1 MRVHFISIGG
11 AAMHNLAL
19 ALHKKGRQV
28 TGSDDEI
35 FEPSRSRLAAAGL
48 LPEHE
53 GWDASRI
60 TPDLDAV
67 ILGMHA
73 RADNP
78 ELVAAQ
84 GLNLR
89 IYSFPEYLF
98 EQTRQ
103 KQRVVIG
110 GSHGKTTITSMIMHV
125 LNSLG
130 STFDYLVGA
139 QIEGF
144 ETMVGL
150 SDNSETAVFEGDEY
164 PSSALDSRPKFLL
177 YRPHIGVISG
187 IAWDHANVFP
197 SPELYA
203 RQFRLFVESFEKGG
217 RLIFFGED
225 SGVGAI
231 AASTRDD
238 LGKVSYKTHPYEVRE
253 GQFRLLTRSESIPLQ
268 IFGKHNMQN
277 IAAAKSVCL
286 QLGVSDEDFYTCI
299 SSFKGAARRLQTIG
313 KGRNTCMFLDF
324 AHSPSKVSA
333 TTAAV
338 KELFPHRK
346 LVACLE
352 LHTFSSLSPGFIRE
366 YRSSLDL
373 ADEPIVFFDPETV
386 QQKRLPPLS
395 RTQIQEAF
403 ANQKLLVFSDKDELL
418 RHFSSLSWENTNLLL
433 MSSGSFSGIDVKSL
447 ARQLVT

>member
-1 MRVHFISIGG
+1 
-11 AAMHNLAL
+11 MHNLAL

-60 TPDLDAV
+60 THDIDAV

-73 RADNP
+73 RAGNP

-84 GLNLR
+84 KLNLP

-98 EQTRQ
+98 EQTKQ

-164 PSSALDSRPKFLL
+164 PSSALDSRPKFHL

-197 SPELYA
+197 TPSLYA
-203 RQFRLFVESFEKGG
+203 RQFSLFVESFEKGG
-217 RLIFFGED
+217 QLIFFGED
-225 SGVGAI
+225 SAVSEI
-231 AASTRDD
+231 AASARDD
-238 LGKVSYKTHPYEVRE
+238 LGKTSYETHPYEVRD
-253 GQFRLLTRSESIPLQ
+253 GLFRLLTQSKSIPLQ

-277 IAAAKSVCL
+277 ISAAKAVCL
-286 QLGVSDEDFYTCI
+286 QLGISADDFYACI

-313 KGRNTCMFLDF
+313 KGRNTCVFLDF

-338 KELFPHRK
+338 KELFPQRV

-352 LHTFSSLSPGFIRE
+352 LHTFSSLSPDFIRQ

-373 ADEPIVFFDPETV
+373 AEKPIVFFDPETV
-386 QQKRLPPLS
+386 RQKRLPPLS

-403 ANQKLLVFSDKDELL
+403 ADQRLLVFSDKDELL
-418 RHFSSLSWENTNLLL
+418 QHFLSLSWENANLLL
-433 MSSGSFSGIDVKSL
+433 MSSGSFSGVDVKSL

>member
-1 MRVHFISIGG
+1 MLHNRTIIMRVHFISIGG

-60 TPDLDAV
+60 THDIDAV

-73 RADNP
+73 RAGNP

-84 GLNLR
+84 KLNLP

-98 EQTRQ
+98 EQTKQ

-110 GSHGKTTITSMIMHV
+110 GSHGKTTITSMIMHA

-164 PSSALDSRPKFLL
+164 PSSALDSRPKFHL

-197 SPELYA
+197 TPGLYA
-203 RQFRLFVESFEKGG
+203 RQFSLFVESFEKGG
-217 RLIFFGED
+217 QLIFFGED
-225 SGVGAI
+225 SAVSEI
-231 AASTRDD
+231 AASARDD
-238 LGKVSYKTHPYEVRE
+238 LGKTSSMISTPVSAASRE
-253 GQFRLLTRSESIPLQ
+253 QLEGFRQLARVGTPACFLTLLIRRRRCRQLPLQ
-268 IFGKHNMQN
+268 
-277 IAAAKSVCL
+277 
-286 QLGVSDEDFYTCI
+286 
-299 SSFKGAARRLQTIG
+299 
-313 KGRNTCMFLDF
+313 
-324 AHSPSKVSA
+324 
-333 TTAAV
+333 
-338 KELFPHRK
+338 
-346 LVACLE
+346 
-352 LHTFSSLSPGFIRE
+352 
-366 YRSSLDL
+366 
-373 ADEPIVFFDPETV
+373 
-386 QQKRLPPLS
+386 
-395 RTQIQEAF
+395 
-403 ANQKLLVFSDKDELL
+403 
-418 RHFSSLSWENTNLLL
+418 
-433 MSSGSFSGIDVKSL
+433 
-447 ARQLVT
+447 

>member
-1 MRVHFISIGG
+1 
-11 AAMHNLAL
+11 MHNLAL
-19 ALHKKGRQV
+19 ALHKKGQQV

-60 TPDLDAV
+60 THDIDAV

-84 GLNLR
+84 RLNLP

-98 EQTRQ
+98 EQTKQ

-130 STFDYLVGA
+130 SKFDYLVGA

-150 SDNSETAVFEGDEY
+150 SDNSETAVFEGDEF
-164 PSSALDSRPKFLL
+164 PSSALDSRPKFHL

-197 SPELYA
+197 SPDSYA
-203 RQFRLFVESFEKGG
+203 RQFSLFVESFEKGG
-217 RLIFFGED
+217 QLIFFRED
-225 SGVGAI
+225 SELSAI
-231 AASTRDD
+231 AASARDD
-238 LGKVSYKTHPYEVRE
+238 LGKTSYGTHPYEVRD
-253 GQFRLLTRSESIPLQ
+253 GQFHLLTGSESIPLQ

-277 IAAAKSVCL
+277 LSAAKAVCL
-286 QLGVSDEDFYTCI
+286 QLGMILGRRAMRLIHMRSATD
-299 SSFKGAARRLQTIG
+299 SSA
-313 KGRNTCMFLDF
+313 C
-324 AHSPSKVSA
+324 SPSLKVS
-333 TTAAV
+333 
-338 KELFPHRK
+338 RSR
-346 LVACLE
+346 
-352 LHTFSSLSPGFIRE
+352 FSGNIICR
-366 YRSSLDL
+366 
-373 ADEPIVFFDPETV
+373 I
-386 QQKRLPPLS
+386 S
-395 RTQIQEAF
+395 RPRGQC
-403 ANQKLLVFSDKDELL
+403 VFSWVFRPMISTPVSAASRERLEGF
-418 RHFSSLSWENTNLLL
+418 RQ
-433 MSSGSFSGIDVKSL
+433 L
-447 ARQLVT
+447 ARGGTPACFLTLLIRRRKCRQLPLR

>member
-1 MRVHFISIGG
+1 MKVHFISIGG

-19 ALHKKGRQV
+19 ALHKKGVHV

-48 LPEHE
+48 LPKHE

-60 TPDLDAV
+60 TADLEAV

-78 ELVAAQ
+78 ELLAAQ
-84 GLNLR
+84 KLNLR

-98 EQTRQ
+98 EQTKQ

-110 GSHGKTTITSMIMHV
+110 GSHGKTTITSMILHV
-125 LNSLG
+125 LHSLG

-164 PSSALDSRPKFLL
+164 LSSALDRRPKFHL

-197 SPELYA
+197 SPDVYA

-217 RLIFFGED
+217 QLIFFGED
-225 SGVGAI
+225 PELSAI
-231 AASTRDD
+231 AASARDD
-238 LGKVSYKTHPYEVRE
+238 LGKTSYETHPYEVRD
-253 GQFRLLTRSESIPLQ
+253 GQFHLLTGSESIPLQ

-277 IAAAKSVCL
+277 LSAAKAVCL
-286 QLGVSDEDFYTCI
+286 QLGVSADDFYACI
-299 SSFKGAARRLQTIG
+299 RSFKGAARRLQTLS
-313 KGRNTCMFLDF
+313 KVRNTCVFLDF
-324 AHSPSKVSA
+324 AHSPSKVAA

-338 KELFPHRK
+338 KELFPHRR

-352 LHTFSSLSPGFIRE
+352 LHTFSSLSPDFIRE
-366 YRSSLDL
+366 YRSTLDF
-373 ADEPIVFFDPETV
+373 ADEPIVFVDPEAV

-395 RTQIQEAF
+395 KAQIQEAF
-403 ANQKLLVFSDKDELL
+403 ANQNLLVFSDKDELL
-418 RHFSSLSWENTNLLL
+418 LHLSIQSWDDSNLLL
-433 MSSGSFSGIDVKSL
+433 MSSGSFSGVDVKSL
-447 ARQLVT
+447 AQQLVT